1 MRFPPRQSGG
11 NLMTTNEKK
20 QILIP
25 MVTTIEAALDYG
37 YSMNDIR
44 QWRIGNRMCTVVLI
58 PGTKEQ
64 YNSYLSSFFKE
75 SKAEDRDKRCQISD
89 GKGHAIRCPESN
101 KCKDCPFY
109 HSIDK
114 KDYGTLTF
122 SDLSWTNED
131 GIEEAYEPIAP
142 EGYSSAE
149 RYLELLQE
157 LMRYVEAIR
166 PEYALVVKLLSDG
179 LTRREIAKELGV
191 PKSTVIDWV
200 KKIQELTLKFME
212 DII

>member
-1 MRFPPRQSGG
+1 
-11 NLMTTNEKK
+11 MTNKDK
-20 QILIP
+20 DQVLIP

-37 YSMNDIR
+37 YSLKDIR
-44 QWRIGNRMCTVVLI
+44 QWRIGNRMCTVILV

-64 YNSYLSSFFKE
+64 YDSYLSSFSKE
-75 SKAEDRDKRCQISD
+75 FKAEDRDKRCQISD
-89 GKGHAIRCPESN
+89 GKGHTISCPESN

-109 HSIDK
+109 HSLDK
-114 KDYGTLTF
+114 KGYG
-122 SDLSWTNED
+122 
-131 GIEEAYEPIAP
+131 
-142 EGYSSAE
+142 SAE

-157 LMRYVEAIR
+157 LMGYVGAIR
-166 PEYALVVKLLSDG
+166 PEYAPVVKLLSDG
-179 LTRREIAKELGV
+179 LSRREIAKELGV

>member
-1 MRFPPRQSGG
+1 
-11 NLMTTNEKK
+11 MTTKEKN

-44 QWRIGNRMCTVVLI
+44 LWRIGNRMCTVVLI

-64 YNSYLSSFFKE
+64 YDSYLSSFSKE
-75 SKAEDRDKRCQISD
+75 FKAEDCDKRCQISD

-114 KDYGTLTF
+114 IDYGTLTF

-131 GIEEAYEPIAP
+131 GIEEAYEPITP

-212 DII
+212 NII